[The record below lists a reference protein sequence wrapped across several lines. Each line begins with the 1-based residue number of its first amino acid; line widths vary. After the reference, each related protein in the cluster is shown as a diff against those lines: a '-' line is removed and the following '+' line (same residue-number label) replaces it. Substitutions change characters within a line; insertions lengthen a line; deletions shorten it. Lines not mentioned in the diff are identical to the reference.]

1 MLNRKFQ
8 FNFPLEGPR
17 TLNGLNLE
25 HLESMTEPGVSVL
38 IEGYTIE
45 IDQVHD
51 RMVKTA
57 RIGRRRDYP

>member
-17 TLNGLNLE
+17 TLNGLILE
-25 HLESMTEPGVSVL
+25 QLESMPEPGVSVL
-38 IEGYTIE
+38 IAGYPVE
-45 IDQVHD
+45 IVQVHD

-57 RIGRRRDYP
+57 RIGRRRDYA